1 MTDTYDQQQEY
12 AMQENMLQTTNM
24 TGIFFSVITNIK
36 MKQMIL
42 KTKPI
47 IQIMVVCLVRV

>member
-47 IQIMVVCLVRV
+47 IQIMIVCLVRV